1 MLIIRSRE
9 LSLKYKKL
17 VVVAGLICANA
28 SLMLAS
34 AQSIRVDIKKY
45 DETIQTFLTDP
56 SSANTS
62 INNAS
67 SEFIVAHV
75 ANDIITNQELKKRFE
90 QIQKQLKI
98 TTLSV
103 SDKQELIKQAFDD
116 LVLEKLQIHAAQE
129 TGYTVDTKSID
140 AAVALIAQQNNISPA
155 ELLKQV
161 QKDGLS
167 INDFRQRLRTQ
178 LYLQKAKE
186 RFVDSKARVT
196 DFDIETRLG
205 QYQGLISPTSIG
217 VDRKLELN
225 IAQLLIPVPEN
236 ASPEQQKEALVLA
249 EKVLKQ
255 AQNGNSFV
263 AIRNEFQLKSTEAD
277 AKGMGYRD
285 PDKYPTLFVDAV
297 QNLKTGQVTQLVQ
310 SGAGWHVLKLVD
322 KRSQL
327 SNLVWVPETR
337 ARHILLRSVE
347 GVSKQGQIAQLTA
360 LRQQIQNGNKTFE
373 SVASSV
379 SEDGSAANGGDLG
392 WAGPAQFVPEFE
404 KVMNQLTIGEISPPI
419 VSRFG
424 VHLIQVLD
432 RKANMVEKSPVRD
445 RIRALLREEKV
456 EQLQKDWLK
465 EIKER
470 AFIELKEMPRF

>member
-1 MLIIRSRE
+1 M
-9 LSLKYKKL
+9 
-17 VVVAGLICANA
+17 
-28 SLMLAS
+28 SLMVAS

-45 DETIQTFLTDP
+45 DETVQAFLVDP
-56 SSANTS
+56 SSSNSQANS
-62 INNAS
+62 AIS
-67 SEFIVAHV
+67 DFIVAHV
-75 ANDIITNQELKKRFE
+75 ANDIITNKELKKRFD
-90 QIQKQLKI
+90 QIQRQLKI
-98 TTLSV
+98 TSLSEK
-103 SDKQELIKQAFDD
+103 DKQELAKQAFDD
-116 LVLEKLQIHAAQE
+116 LVLEKLQIHAVQE
-129 TGYTVDTKSID
+129 TGYTVDIKSID
-140 AAVALIAQQNNISPA
+140 GAVALIAQQNQISPA
-155 ELLKQV
+155 ELLQQV

-167 INDFRQRLRTQ
+167 IADFRERLKTQ

-186 RFVDSKARVT
+186 RFVDSRARVS
-196 DFDIETRLG
+196 DFDIEARLG
-205 QYQGLISPTSIG
+205 QYQALISPTAIAA
-217 VDRKLELN
+217 DRKQEIN
-225 IAQLLIPVPEN
+225 IAQLLIPVAEN
-236 ASPEQQKEALVLA
+236 ASSEQQKQALALA

-255 AQNGNSFV
+255 AQNGNNFV
-263 AIRNEFQLKSTEAD
+263 AIRNEFQLPSTESD

-310 SGAGWHVLKLVD
+310 SGAGWHILKLLD

-327 SNLVWVPETR
+327 SNLIWVPETR

-379 SEDGSAANGGDLG
+379 SQDGSAANGGDLG

-404 KVMNQLTIGEISPPI
+404 KVMNQLTIGEVSPPI

-432 RKANMVEKSPVRD
+432 RKASTVEKPPVRE